1 MHFLKYLI
9 MKISVEIS
17 YYPLL
22 DEYLPAIT
30 GFIDRINTYKTL
42 KCVTNGMSTQVFG
55 EYKDVMTALTA
66 EMEKSFARPHS
77 VFVMKFINADLQVVE
92 KW

>member
-1 MHFLKYLI
+1 

-22 DEYLPAIT
+22 DEFVPEIT
-30 GFIDRINTYKTL
+30 GFIDRINTYKDLTSQ
-42 KCVTNGMSTQVFG
+42 TNGMSTQVFG
-55 EYKDVMTALTA
+55 EYKYVMNALTI
-66 EMEKSFARPHS
+66 EIEKAFENPHS
-77 VFVMKFINADLQVVE
+77 VFVMKIINADLQVVE